1 MSTKIIVDYRR
12 DDQRRYIYQ
21 PYWISSAEC
30 LALDI
35 GSDETKIAIMFSFPA
50 AKYGSSLILIH
61 QIVTQIVEGFT
72 AGTITFNV
80 GFHTLL
86 TDDVTTDGVATLV
99 DVDKLHPTAS
109 ITNATIGN
117 YWAGA
122 GDFVT
127 AKAAAIEALAS
138 SVIAPLDAAVPAI
151 GIDLTTDGTFTAGKA
166 RLHML
171 ISEVPIVL

>member
-72 AGTITFNV
+72 AGTITFNSYV
-80 GFHTLL
+80 RPDVDIDDAL
-86 TDDVTTDGVATLV
+86 TFAGNVCTETISFPVKVSGQSINVDAKGVVEFVTTLR
-99 DVDKLHPTAS
+99 
-109 ITNATIGN
+109 
-117 YWAGA
+117 
-122 GDFVT
+122 
-127 AKAAAIEALAS
+127 
-138 SVIAPLDAAVPAI
+138 
-151 GIDLTTDGTFTAGKA
+151 LTGDGTITS
-166 RLHML
+166 
-171 ISEVPIVL
+171 I